1 MFDFLAKLLKL
12 EQVGM
17 LLFKKQASKAEL
29 ISKLF
34 SVIGFSCALSLF
46 FESFLKIKQIKQIN
60 KNGSA
65 IATGNIHQ
73 QHLDFFYF

>member
-1 MFDFLAKLLKL
+1 MFVTQVFMFDFLANLLKL

-34 SVIGFSCALSLF
+34 SVIGFSCALSL
-46 FESFLKIKQIKQIN
+46 
-60 KNGSA
+60 
-65 IATGNIHQ
+65 
-73 QHLDFFYF
+73 